1 MDLITPQLGLIFWQL
16 LFFGLLVLLLK
27 KFAWKPIMEALD
39 EREGQIQGA
48 LDLAQETR
56 AQMEKLQADNQ
67 KLLTEARAER
77 DAMLK
82 TAKESADRLIADAKD
97 KASVEAKRIMDDARD
112 AITNE
117 RVSIMAQMKK
127 EVVTLS
133 LGIAEKVLRKELA
146 DKPAQEKLI
155 AELAGNARM
164 N

>member
-27 KFAWKPIMEALD
+27 KLAWLPIMAALD

-56 AQMEKLQADNQ
+56 TQMEKLQADNQ
-67 KLLTEARAER
+67 KLLAEARAER

-97 KASVEAKRIMDDARD
+97 KASLEGKRIMDDARE
-112 AITNE
+112 AINNE

-146 DKPAQEKLI
+146 DKPAQERLI
-155 AELAGNARM
+155 TELAHSANM